1 MPIVAMVAI
10 DLLDMAVL
18 RLTLA
23 PPQHHSPVG
32 QEYGRTN
39 PSPDEPNAQGL
50 AEDHD
55 MIAAQEVD
63 HGKRIQDERGA
74 SKIGA

>member
-23 PPQHHSPVG
+23 PFQHYSRVE
-32 QEYGRTN
+32 QEHGRTIPLTVVRSFFCLAYCAVKIAFGIMPWMPLV
-39 PSPDEPNAQGL
+39 PSTTW
-50 AEDHD
+50 
-55 MIAAQEVD
+55 VT
-63 HGKRIQDERGA
+63 
-74 SKIGA
+74 

>member
-1 MPIVAMVAI
+1 MVAA

-23 PPQHHSPVG
+23 PSITRRWGRSTAGPFHHL
-32 QEYGRTN
+32 TN
-39 PSPDEPNAQGL
+39 QTRHGL